1 MNTDADTDTN
11 TNKDPKKI
19 DAILKVYPYIG
30 NSENRKGYNI
40 GDIKLAM
47 NTSELPFNS
56 FDQVD
61 YTISNLFNYLN
72 DGKNPKDFFV
82 YHPETISFVPVSNKI
97 EPKQNGGYK
106 RNRRTKNQKATN
118 KKTVNKKSKNY
129 KRKSYKKKQ

>member
-1 MNTDADTDTN
+1 MNNAN
-11 TNKDPKKI
+11 TVKDPKKI

-47 NTSELPFNS
+47 NASELPFNS

-61 YTISNLFNYLN
+61 HTLFNLFNYLN
-72 DGKNPKDFFV
+72 DGKNPSEFFG

-97 EPKQNGGYK
+97 EPPTKTGGYK
-106 RNRRTKNQKATN
+106 QNRRTI
-118 KKTVNKKSKNY
+118 KKNKKSKNY